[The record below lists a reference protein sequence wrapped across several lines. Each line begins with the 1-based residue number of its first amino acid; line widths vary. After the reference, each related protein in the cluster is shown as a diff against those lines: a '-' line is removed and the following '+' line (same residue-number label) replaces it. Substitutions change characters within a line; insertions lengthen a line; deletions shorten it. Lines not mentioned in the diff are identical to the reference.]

1 MVPPYPPLAKRVV
14 RDDGSWAAALQ
25 QDHVSVRTDKIEAIT
40 EKGVRTSDG
49 VEHVVDVII
58 YGTGFTASEFLTPMR
73 LKGVGGVDLHERWAG
88 DARAYLGLTIPEFPN
103 LFLLYGPNTNIVI
116 NGSIIYFS
124 ECEVH
129 YLVRSEERRVGKECV
144 STCRS
149 RWSPYH

>member
-25 QDHVSVRTDKIEAIT
+25 QDHVSVLTDKIEAIT

-73 LKGVGGVDLHERWAG
+73 
-88 DARAYLGLTIPEFPN
+88 
-103 LFLLYGPNTNIVI
+103 
-116 NGSIIYFS
+116 
-124 ECEVH
+124 
-129 YLVRSEERRVGKECV
+129 SEEHTSELQSLMRISYAVFCLNKKNK
-144 STCRS
+144 S
-149 RWSPYH
+149 RT